1 MLLTI
6 FSFIIVLGILVF
18 IHEFGHYLAA
28 KLSGI
33 RVEEFAIGFGPK
45 IVSYQRGNTLYSIR
59 GIPLGGFCKMT
70 GEFPPDDEMSAEE
83 KEIYYDA
90 REKEECF
97 DQKSVWKRLAVVF
110 NGPFMNFV
118 LAIFIFALIFNI
130 FGLPVKTTNS
140 NILGDIIPG
149 QPAAQAGFKVGDRI
163 YSIDGQSVKTWDEL
177 ADIIHRSSDKE
188 LVVVVER
195 DGELIELEVTP
206 RHEESADGG
215 VIGIAPEL
223 LKREVGLLESFSLG
237 FGQSWYIF
245 KVTVLGFFNMITGKT
260 PAEIGGP
267 VMIASMIGQAAEI
280 GISSVLNLMAVLS
293 INLGIINLIP
303 FPALDGGRI
312 IFIFVELIRGRPVNP
327 EKESFVHII
336 GFVLLIVLMVFLVF
350 KDIGRTIF

>member
-45 IVSYQRGNTLYSIR
+45 LLSYQRGETLYSIR

-97 DQKSVWKRLAVVF
+97 DQKSVWKRFAVVF

-130 FGLPVKTTNS
+130 FGLPVRTTNS

-149 QPAAQAGFKVGDRI
+149 QPAAQAGFKVGDRV
-163 YSIDGQSVKTWDEL
+163 YSIDGQSVETWDEL
-177 ADIIHRSSDKE
+177 ADIIHRSSGKE
-188 LVVVVER
+188 LIVGVER
-195 DGELIELEVTP
+195 DEELIEIEVTP
-206 RHEESADGG
+206 RYEESAEGG
-215 VIGIAPEL
+215 VIGIAPQL
-223 LKREVGLLESFSLG
+223 LKREVGLLESFRLG

-293 INLGIINLIP
+293 INLGIINLVP

-312 IFIFVELIRGRPVNP
+312 IFIFVELIRGKPVNP
-327 EKESFVHII
+327 EKESFVHIV
-336 GFVLLIVLMVFLVF
+336 GFILLIVLMVFLVF